1 MRKDVAQVIA
11 EFCRKFN
18 EVGAGLPIRNSE
30 MNVLKIIC
38 TVAGPHTSVQ
48 LADALGVTKP
58 MITTL
63 INSMVDSG
71 YLARVPSPED
81 RRSFYIMPTKKG
93 RNLMG
98 VLQQK
103 TDRFLTQI
111 KSKIGESDFEMF
123 IGLIERV
130 VMDI

>member
-1 MRKDVAQVIA
+1 MRKDAAQVIA

-18 EVGAGLPIRNSE
+18 EVRAGLPIRNSE

-71 YLARVPSPED
+71 YVARVPSPED
-81 RRSFYIMPTKKG
+81 GRSFYVMPTKKG

-98 VLQQK
+98 ELQQK
-103 TDRFLTQI
+103 TDKFLLQI
-111 KSKIGESDFEMF
+111 KSKIGEADFEMF

-130 VMDI
+130 VLDS

>member
-1 MRKDVAQVIA
+1 MLKDSAQMIT

-18 EVGAGLPIRNSE
+18 EVRAGLPIRNSE

-38 TVAGPHTSVQ
+38 AVAGPHTSVQ

-71 YLARVPSPED
+71 YVARVPSPED
-81 RRSFYIMPTKKG
+81 GRSFYVMPTKKG

-98 VLQQK
+98 ELQQK
-103 TDRFLTQI
+103 TDKFLLQI

-130 VMDI
+130 VLDS